1 MTAPLI
7 ALTGVPVLTT
17 ERLVLR
23 APEALDFDAFA
34 DYAASE
40 RSRFT
45 GGPQARDLAW
55 RGFCGVAGHWAIRGY
70 AFFVMEHRETGRA
83 VGMAG
88 PWFPEGWPEPEIGWQ
103 LWDPGFEGQGLAHEA
118 ALETRRFA
126 YDTLGW
132 STAISLIAP
141 ENARSAALARRI
153 GCRYDRAFTH
163 ERYGACDIWRHPAPG
178 KSASGVAA

>member
-55 RGFCGVAGHWAIRGY
+55 RGFCSIAGHWAIRGY

-83 VGMAG
+83 IGMAG

-103 LWDPGFEGQGLAHEA
+103 IWDAAFEGMGLAHEA
-118 ALETRRFA
+118 AVATRRFA
-126 YDTLGW
+126 HDTLGW
-132 STAISLIAP
+132 STAISLIDPA
-141 ENARSAALARRI
+141 NTRSAALARKL
-153 GCRYDRAFTH
+153 GCQPAGTFTH
-163 ERYGACDIWRHPAPG
+163 ARYGLCHIWRHPEPG
-178 KSASGVAA
+178 QEAA